1 MNKEINIDKI
11 KREAEEIFRLGGF
24 YCSEAIVSSIRKN
37 IAPEMPIELVAAASG
52 FPIGVG
58 RSKCMCGAISG
69 AVIALGY
76 FFGRVQPTTPTDPK
90 SQKCIQLAYELQES
104 FRKNHDGVLCCHIHV
119 KDLDLAN
126 GEHRPQCIAF
136 TGEMAQKTAEII
148 ARELKL
154 KLVYDEAKVL

>member
-1 MNKEINIDKI
+1 MLKEVNVK
-11 KREAEEIFRLGGF
+11 KVREEAEEIFRLGGF
-24 YCSEAIVSSIRKN
+24 YCSEAIISSVRKN
-37 IAPEMPIELVAAASG
+37 IDPDMPIELVAAGSG

-58 RSKCMCGAISG
+58 RSKCMCGAVSG
-69 AVIALGY
+69 AVVCLGY

-90 SQKCIQLAYELQES
+90 SQKCIALAYELQES
-104 FRKNHDGVLCCHIHV
+104 FRKNHNNVLCCHIHTEG
-119 KDLDLAN
+119 LDITN

-148 ARELKL
+148 ARELNL

>member
-154 KLVYDEAKVL
+154 KQVYDEAKVL